1 MNYVQQPFVYG
12 NSFGYVPPYQ
22 QPVVPSPQFQQPM
35 MQVPPFQQP
44 LLPDQQF
51 PPQIPPTRFEQ
62 SYIENILRLN
72 RGKDTTVY
80 EL

>member
-35 MQVPPFQQP
+35 MQVPLFQQP
-44 LLPDQQF
+44 LLPINNSHHKFHLHDL
-51 PPQIPPTRFEQ
+51 E
-62 SYIENILRLN
+62 
-72 RGKDTTVY
+72 
-80 EL
+80 